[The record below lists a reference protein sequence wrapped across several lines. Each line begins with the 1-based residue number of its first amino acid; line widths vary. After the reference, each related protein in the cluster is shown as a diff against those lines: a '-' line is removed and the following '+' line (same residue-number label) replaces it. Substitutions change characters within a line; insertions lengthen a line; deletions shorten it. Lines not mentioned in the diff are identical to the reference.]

1 MKIIVGLGNPGNQYK
16 KYRHNTGFI
25 LLDKLAEERGL
36 KWKKS
41 SRFESEI
48 AECGDFILVK
58 PQTFM
63 NNSGDAVSKLF
74 NFYKISPDDL
84 IVVHDDVDL
93 KFGTVKKQK
102 GKNPAGHHGVEDII
116 EKVGTKEFWRLR
128 VGIGKPENKNI
139 PVDKWVLQD
148 FSDEEIAE
156 LEGSARSGL
165 SPEKETS
172 K

>member
-25 LLDKLAEERGL
+25 LLDKLAEGRGL

-41 SRFESEI
+41 SKFESEI

-63 NNSGDAVSKLF
+63 NNSGDAVSKIM
-74 NFYKISPDDL
+74 NFYKISEEDL

-93 KFGTVKKQK
+93 EFGVVKKQK
-102 GKNPAGHHGVEDII
+102 GKNAAGHHGVEDII
-116 EKVGTKEFWRLR
+116 EKIGTKEFWRLR
-128 VGIGKPENKNI
+128 VGIGKPENKQV
-139 PVDKWVLQD
+139 PVDVWVLQD
-148 FSDEEIAE
+148 FKDTE
-156 LEGSARSGL
+156 LENIKNL
-165 SPEKETS
+165 SIEDFIK
-172 K
+172 

>member
-41 SRFESEI
+41 SKFESEI
-48 AECGDFILVK
+48 AEWGDFILVK

-63 NNSGDAVSKLF
+63 NNSGDAVSKIM
-74 NFYKISPDDL
+74 NFYKISEEDL

-93 KFGTVKKQK
+93 EFGVVKKQK
-102 GKNPAGHHGVEDII
+102 GKNAAGHHGVEDII
-116 EKVGTKEFWRLR
+116 EKIGTKEFWRLR
-128 VGIGKPENKNI
+128 VGIGKPENKQV
-139 PVDKWVLQD
+139 PVDVWVLQD
-148 FSDEEIAE
+148 FKDTE
-156 LEGSARSGL
+156 LENIKNL
-165 SPEKETS
+165 SIEDFIK
-172 K
+172 

>member
-25 LLDKLAEERGL
+25 LLDKLAKEKSL

-41 SRFESEI
+41 SKFESET
-48 AECGDFILVK
+48 AECEDLLLVK

-63 NNSGDAVSKLF
+63 NNSGDAVSKLV
-74 NFYKISPDDL
+74 NFYKTTPKDL
-84 IVVHDDVDL
+84 TIIHDDVDL
-93 KFGTVKKQK
+93 SFGNVKKQR
-102 GKNPAGHHGVEDII
+102 GKNAAGHHGVEDIM
-116 EKVGTKEFWRLR
+116 EKLGTKEFWRIR

-148 FSDEEIAE
+148 FSDGE
-156 LEGSARSGL
+156 LAQIKAIDL
-165 SPEKETS
+165 DF
-172 K
+172 

>member
-41 SRFESEI
+41 SKFESDV
-48 AECGDFILVK
+48 AESVDFILVK

-63 NNSGDAVSKLF
+63 NNSGDAVSKIM

-84 IVVHDDVDL
+84 VVVHDDVDL
-93 KFGTVKKQK
+93 KFGDIKKQK
-102 GKNPAGHHGVEDII
+102 GKNPAGHHGVEDIM
-116 EKVGTKEFWRLR
+116 EKIGTKDFWRIR
-128 VGIGKPENKNI
+128 VGIGKPENKQI
-139 PVDKWVLQD
+139 PVDVWVLQNLED
-148 FSDEEIAE
+148 NE
-156 LEGSARSGL
+156 LKDVENL
-165 SPEKETS
+165 NLKDIIE
-172 K
+172 

>member
-41 SRFESEI
+41 SKFESEI

-63 NNSGDAVSKLF
+63 NNSGDAVSKIM
-74 NFYKISPDDL
+74 NFYKISEEDL

-93 KFGTVKKQK
+93 EFGVVKKQK
-102 GKNPAGHHGVEDII
+102 GKNAAGHHGVEDII
-116 EKVGTKEFWRLR
+116 EKIGTKEFWRLR
-128 VGIGKPENKNI
+128 VGIGKPENKQV
-139 PVDKWVLQD
+139 PVDVWVLQD
-148 FSDEEIAE
+148 FKDTE
-156 LEGSARSGL
+156 LENIKNL
-165 SPEKETS
+165 SIEDFIK
-172 K
+172 